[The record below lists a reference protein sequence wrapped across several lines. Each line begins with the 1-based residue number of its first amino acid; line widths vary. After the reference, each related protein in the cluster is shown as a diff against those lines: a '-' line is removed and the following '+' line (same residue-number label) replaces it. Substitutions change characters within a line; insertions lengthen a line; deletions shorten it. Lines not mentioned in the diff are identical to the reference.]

1 MRRDKD
7 PAVSKW
13 IVSPVRYVVK
23 DWIRHVKVGQ
33 AEVEMRWET
42 VSSLLLT
49 SDVEECGVRSKE
61 DRVQVPG
68 SHDTALSSE
77 LRGTHATGII
87 NGTSLDS
94 PSSRLH
100 QEHQSSTYNVELKP
114 LRQRR
119 AFDK

>member
-87 NGTSLDS
+87 KWNLIGFTFISS
-94 PSSRLH
+94 PPRTPVINL
-100 QEHQSSTYNVELKP
+100 QC
-114 LRQRR
+114 R
-119 AFDK
+119 AQTPTTTTRIR